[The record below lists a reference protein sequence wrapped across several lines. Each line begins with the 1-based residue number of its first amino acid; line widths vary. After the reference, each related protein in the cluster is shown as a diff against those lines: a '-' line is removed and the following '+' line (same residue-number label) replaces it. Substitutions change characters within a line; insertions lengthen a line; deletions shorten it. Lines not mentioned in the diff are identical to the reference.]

1 MCRHARHDAAQT
13 LNRNGITNYHC
24 KTHIKLDLVL
34 ERRVREAWSVQD
46 AILITS
52 IYASHVSACSPRC
65 GANPKPKR
73 NRQLPLQNTYQTR
86 PRARTARA
94 WRVGGSG
101 YRVNYK
107 HLCASSGSM
116 LERRVRGL
124 RLDNL
129 PAISLA
135 KSVPSPTARSNAR
148 ARVVAVS

>member
-1 MCRHARHDAAQT
+1 M
-13 LNRNGITNYHC
+13 
-24 KTHIKLDLVL
+24 L

-52 IYASHVSACSPRC
+52 IYASHVSACSPRAR
-65 GANPKPKR
+65 ANPKPKR

-116 LERRVRGL
+116 LERRVRGV
-124 RLDNL
+124 RLENVL
-129 PAISLA
+129 AISIVNN
-135 KSVPSPTARSNAR
+135 VPN
-148 ARVVAVS
+148 